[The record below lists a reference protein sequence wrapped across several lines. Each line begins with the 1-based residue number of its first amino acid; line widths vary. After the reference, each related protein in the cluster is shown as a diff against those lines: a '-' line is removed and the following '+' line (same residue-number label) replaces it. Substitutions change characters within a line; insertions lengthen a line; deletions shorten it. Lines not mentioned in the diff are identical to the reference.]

1 MEDEIEEEH
10 SMQVSSGA
18 LVRGITV
25 VAGGVVLFASSRV
38 EEAVVLT
45 IIGVSLIVIG
55 AVAFLA
61 HSILSGK
68 EINKKILILAS
79 IVLLC
84 VGGVG
89 TALTDWSPSNT
100 PIPWFF
106 LIYAGAGLL
115 LSLPGLDLRRGA
127 T

>member
-25 VAGGVVLFASSRV
+25 VAGGVVLFVSSRV

-61 HSILSGK
+61 HSIFSRK

-84 VGGVG
+84 VGGAG

-115 LSLPGLDLRRGA
+115 LSLPGLDLQRGSI
-127 T
+127 

>member
-1 MEDEIEEEH
+1 
-10 SMQVSSGA
+10 MQVSSGA

-25 VAGGVVLFASSRV
+25 VAGGVVLFVSSRV

-61 HSILSGK
+61 HSIFSRK

-84 VGGVG
+84 VGGAG

-115 LSLPGLDLRRGA
+115 LSLPGLDLQRGSI
-127 T
+127 